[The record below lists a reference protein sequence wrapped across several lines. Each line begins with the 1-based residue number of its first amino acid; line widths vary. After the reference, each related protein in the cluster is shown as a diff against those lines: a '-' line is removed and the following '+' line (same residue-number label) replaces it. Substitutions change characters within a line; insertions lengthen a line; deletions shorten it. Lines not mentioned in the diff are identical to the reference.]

1 MSDPTVTVIIGA
13 YNAMPYLTRCLES
26 VVEQSLGTYELE
38 CLAVDDGS
46 TDGSGQELDRFA
58 AEYPGTVRVIHQ
70 QNSGGPSGPR
80 NVALGLARGRYVFFL
95 DADDYLGPHA
105 LRRMI
110 DMAERNNSDVTLGK
124 YVGVNCSVPRSMFEA
139 DQEVID
145 LATSRVWYVLM
156 PHKLMRR
163 SFVEERRLRFDED
176 IHMGEDRLF
185 VTKAYLQASVI
196 SVVADE
202 DCYFKVQRDDE
213 GNLTSNFGDVMKRL
227 EVARRLM
234 TAITTYSE
242 PGPVRDAAL
251 LRYFRGGLLDSFS
264 WRFPRLEES
273 DRLKAMEIAKE
284 QLDAFYTP
292 ELDVQMTAP
301 LRLTAHCAQHGLQR
315 ELIDIIDFL
324 TAERD
329 KQRPPHEVVVKDG
342 RAYAAYPHLGDEKA
356 GIPDACY
363 DVTAGLRQDDRLDA
377 VEWHRTRRRSVLRL
391 RGHGYIENVD
401 TRTPATELVLRL
413 RNDGR
418 EVRVPTRSTPLPAHI
433 PVQGHACDHSAAGFT
448 ADIDITRALD
458 GTPLPTGVWDVY
470 LNVRAQGLSTQRR
483 FGARKAD
490 DLAPARGGRSGLLE
504 VKPYYTRGFAN
515 LSLHVTAAQ
524 QPKKVPKG
532 FKRRV
537 RRKLTGLSKQIGSR
551 RLGRIA
557 RLGRVSGLG
566 RPNRSGGSQRQA
578 P

>member
-1 MSDPTVTVIIGA
+1 MSDPIVTVIIGA
-13 YNAMPYLTRCLES
+13 YNAMPYLTHCLES

-46 TDGSGQELDRFA
+46 TDGTGQELDRFA
-58 AEYPGTVRVIHQ
+58 AEHPGTVRVIHQ

-110 DMAERNNSDVTLGK
+110 DMAERNGSDITLGK
-124 YVGVNCSVPRSMFEA
+124 YVGVNCTVPRSMFEA
-139 DQEVID
+139 DQEVVD
-145 LATSRVWYVLM
+145 LATSRVWYALT

-163 SFVEERRLRFDED
+163 SFLEERRLRFDED

-202 DCYFKVQRDDE
+202 DCYFKVQRDDM
-213 GNLTSNFGDVMKRL
+213 GNLTNNFSDVMKRL

-234 TAITTYSE
+234 TAITTHSE

-251 LRYFRGGLLDSFS
+251 LRHFRGGLLDSFS
-264 WRFPRLEES
+264 WRFPLLEES
-273 DRLKAMEIAKE
+273 DRLKAMGIAKE
-284 QLDAFYTP
+284 QLDEFYTP
-292 ELDVQMTAP
+292 ELTVQMTAP
-301 LRLTAHCAQHGLQR
+301 LRLVAHCAQHGLQR

-329 KQRPPHEVVVKDG
+329 KHRPPHEIAVKNG
-342 RAYAAYPHLGDEKA
+342 RAYAAYPYFGDAKA
-356 GIPDACY
+356 GIPDSCY
-363 DVTAGLRQDDRLDA
+363 DVTSGLQQDDRLDA
-377 VEWHRTRRRSVLRL
+377 VEWHRTGRRGVLRL

-401 TRTPATELVLRL
+401 TQEPATELILRL

-418 EVRVPTRSTPLPAHI
+418 EVRVPTRSAPLSAHAH
-433 PVQGHACDHSAAGFT
+433 VRGHDCDHSAAGFT
-448 ADIDITRALD
+448 ADIDITHALD
-458 GTPLPTGVWDVY
+458 GAPLPTGVWDVY
-470 LNVRAQGLSTQRR
+470 LNVRSQGLSTQRR

-490 DLAPARGGRSGLLE
+490 DLAPARGGRSGPLE
-504 VKPYYTRGFAN
+504 VDPYYTQGFAN
-515 LSLHVTAAQ
+515 LSLHITRVSQTKQ
-524 QPKKVPKG
+524 ISKG

-537 RRKLTGLSKQIGSR
+537 RRRLTGLSKQIGRR
-551 RLGRIA
+551 RLRRVA
-557 RLGRVSGLG
+557 KLGHLSGLG
-566 RPNRSGGSQRQA
+566 RTNGPGRSQ